1 MKERQLSLVDI
12 VNKVEDT
19 LSLSI
24 SRNEDVIFHMM
35 SLGAEQNN
43 SGVVTWLTA
52 RTISLSL
59 HSSLD
64 L

>member
-12 VNKVEDT
+12 VNKVEET

-35 SLGAEQNN
+35 SLGAEQN